1 MRITDD
7 LFLKMN
13 TLPWQALFDY
23 AKSKEIKEE
32 EIKNKDKKEI
42 IFILDNKNLI
52 HIDEINKLVEDYI
65 YGNRVTFS
73 LWRFNEKLED
83 ENILNIKKLEGKNVE
98 CNLPEYRKVHIQRV
112 NEYEDRLE
120 ILYVYSKV
128 YSYTNENGK
137 LDQVWEQ
144 HRGCSWIGKSKSYV
158 ANIVKHE
165 KMTQIFINT
174 IASNITK
181 SITQMK
187 PPISALNRIFT
198 DSVMSKIVLQGEN
211 GEKTAISRSDGFTD
225 EQQEEVKRIKNKRFN
240 TSGSYITKIIED
252 KTATIRYNV
261 VKGNI
266 SILKHLSSKILFD
279 WTKLAIDII
288 FEEIDK
294 LKGQD
299 AKVIFEEM
307 GLKLKWSLLSLKEQ
321 EKMNWFLTQIIVNIN
336 NCEQQTMV
344 PDNVKAIL
352 NKEDLFIKV
361 VRPYCEQCDSYEI
374 VKCSECGKVINTK
387 DILIKSCE
395 CGAILNPV
403 CGEGHRVT
411 LDKYWYIPTEKF
423 KQMINVNLKQILN
436 NDELNYEICIMDDMM
451 FFRTNIDENSGE
463 EIFFYEIDCFKND
476 KTAITEKNKEF
487 AISMKEKC
495 GRDCSVEKIEKCK
508 VDKDMICLPKV
519 FYNILPGFIP
529 QPHKGGEYGDIS
541 AQIISKNKKYEMK
554 GIIKKNSSKSANKK
568 NIRLLST
575 SKEGSE
581 IIRQFVEQG
590 MCDQRC
596 EMIFI
601 VIPQN
606 IDNSLKG
613 TLRFLARLSNKKIVF
628 IELEELCMILKQ
640 GKIVE

>member
-1 MRITDD
+1 MNITDD

-23 AKSKEIKEE
+23 AKSKGIKEE
-32 EIKNKDKKEI
+32 EIKSKDKRQI
-42 IFILDNKNLI
+42 IFILENKNI
-52 HIDEINKLVEDYI
+52 INIDEVNRLVEDYI

-73 LWRFNEKLED
+73 LWRFNEKISNKD
-83 ENILNIKKLEGKNVE
+83 IENIKNLEGKNVE
-98 CNLPEYRKVHIQRV
+98 CNLPEYRKVCVQKV
-112 NEYEDRLE
+112 NDYEDRIE

-128 YSYTNENGK
+128 YAYTNEDGK

-144 HRGCSWIGKSKSYV
+144 HKGCSWVGKNKSYV

-174 IASNITK
+174 IENTITK
-181 SITQMK
+181 AITQIK
-187 PPISALNRIFT
+187 PPISALNRIFN
-198 DSVMSKIVLQGEN
+198 DGIMSKIVLQGGN
-211 GEKTAISRSDGFTD
+211 GEKTAISRSDGFTQ
-225 EQQEEVKRIKNKRFN
+225 EQQEEVKRIKRHRFN

-266 SILKHLSSKILFD
+266 SILKHLSSELLFN
-279 WTKLAIDII
+279 WTKVAIDII

-294 LKGQD
+294 LKGKD
-299 AKVIFEEM
+299 AKIIFDEM
-307 GLKLKWSLLSLKEQ
+307 GIKLKWPLLSLVEQ
-321 EKMNWFLTQIIVNIN
+321 EKMNWFLTQIIANTN
-336 NCEQQTMV
+336 NNEQQIMV
-344 PDNVKAIL
+344 PKDIKGIL
-352 NKEDLFIKV
+352 NKEDLFIKII
-361 VRPYCEQCDSYEI
+361 RPYCEQCDSYE
-374 VKCSECGKVINTK
+374 VVRCFECGKIITTK
-387 DILIKSCE
+387 DILTKCCE
-395 CGAILNPV
+395 CGAPLSPV
-403 CGEGHRVT
+403 CMEGHRVA
-411 LDKYWYIPTEKF
+411 LDKYWYVPTERC
-423 KQMINVNLKQILN
+423 KQMINTNLIQILSRE
-436 NDELNYEICIMDDMM
+436 ELNFEICIIDDMM
-451 FFRTNIDENSGE
+451 FISNIKEDSGE
-463 EIFFYEIDCFKND
+463 EVFFEEIECFEND
-476 KTAITEKNKEF
+476 KTAITDKNKEF

-495 GRDCSVEKIEKCK
+495 GDTCSVEKIEKCK
-508 VDKDMICLPKV
+508 TDKDMICLPKI
-519 FYNILPGFIP
+519 FYNILPGFMP
-529 QPHKGGEYGDIS
+529 QPHKGGEYGDVS
-541 AQIISKNKKYEMK
+541 AQIMAKNKKYEMK

-590 MCDQRC
+590 MSDQRC

-628 IELEELCMILKQ
+628 IELEQICMLLKQ
-640 GKIVE
+640 GKITK